1 MKSRH
6 ARRVP
11 EYLQHILDAID
22 RASAYVAGMDLEAF
36 ERDTRTQDAVIRSI
50 EIVGEAANKTRLA
63 DPEFAA
69 RFPDVPWDV
78 IYGMRNRIV
87 HDYFEVDLESFGRRS
102 SRICPRCACRSR
114 SCSSTRI
121 RHRPDSS
128 RLREIAALSRYR
140 FTFIEIGNRSPRHR
154 MTPVQDEPHSPS
166 KELLPSRRTLFALRG
181 LSHPLMRDRA

>member
-87 HDYFEVDLESFGRRS
+87 HDYFEVDLE
-102 SRICPRCACRSR
+102 IVWQTVQQDLPA
-114 SCSSTRI
+114 
-121 RHRPDSS
+121 
-128 RLREIAALSRYR
+128 LRTQIA
-140 FTFIEIGNRSPRHR
+140 
-154 MTPVQDEPHSPS
+154 
-166 KELLPSRRTLFALRG
+166 ELLKHANKTQA
-181 LSHPLMRDRA
+181 

>member
-1 MKSRH
+1 MKPTH

-22 RASAYVAGMDLEAF
+22 RATAYVAGMNLGTF

-87 HDYFEVDLESFGRRS
+87 HDYFEVDLEIVWQTVQQDLPALRRQ
-102 SRICPRCACRSR
+102 
-114 SCSSTRI
+114 
-121 RHRPDSS
+121 
-128 RLREIAALSRYR
+128 IA
-140 FTFIEIGNRSPRHR
+140 
-154 MTPVQDEPHSPS
+154 
-166 KELLPSRRTLFALRG
+166 ELLKHANK
-181 LSHPLMRDRA
+181 A